1 MHCEVNGR
9 GSTSSD
15 LTMSFFCS
23 EVTMDRNATVLLIC
37 GIYFVIIIA
46 VGIFASRKNKK
57 TSDFLVAG
65 RALGAGLIA
74 IMLTSVQIGVGIVLG
89 GTHNGYTD
97 GVWYGMYYA
106 LGCGGGLILA
116 GLLTARK
123 LRNKE
128 GYVPIDYFA
137 SRYGES
143 RGIRFWAWLSNVPSM
158 LGIFIAQVL
167 ACASILS
174 GFGMTFGQGVV
185 ATAAGIILYVLVGG
199 RLGIAYTNTIQV
211 TIISIGIPLLFGTML
226 TNYTGAGGTL
236 SEIYLTPFIPDG
248 KFTRFIYLTLPFFLS
263 ISVSYDAYSCIQ
275 SAKNFRA
282 AQVGAILGGIFVI
295 IIGIMCSSIGV
306 MAAKL
311 FPGLQSGVFTVA
323 TTSVLDPVSAGV
335 VIAAIMAAAMSS
347 ANGMLLCL
355 GSSFSRDLYN
365 KFLHPEVENLDDLP
379 RSKAIS
385 MLSILVC
392 GGIGVLFAFV
402 MTDIL
407 DAMIIFN
414 YPYMG
419 SLMIPLLGGL
429 LWDGATRKGA
439 FAAAISGGVVGVLA
453 FLMGIPGPLQ
463 NLLNTDLALLVAY
476 AVSGTVLYVVS
487 VHDTAGQKLRQ
498 PAS

>member
-1 MHCEVNGR
+1 MGKN
-9 GSTSSD
+9 T
-15 LTMSFFCS
+15 
-23 EVTMDRNATVLLIC
+23 TVLLIC
-37 GIYFVIIIA
+37 GIYFLVIIA
-46 VGIFASRKNKK
+46 VGIYASKKNKK

-65 RALGAGLIA
+65 RSLGTGLIA

-89 GTHNGYTD
+89 GAHNGYTD
-97 GVWYGMYYA
+97 GVWYGMYYS

-123 LRNKE
+123 LRDKE

-167 ACASILS
+167 ACGGILS
-174 GFGMTFGQGVV
+174 GFGMTFGEGVII
-185 ATAAGIILYVLVGG
+185 TAVGIILYVLVGG

-211 TIISIGIPLLFGTML
+211 TIIAIGIPILFAAML
-226 TNYTGAGGTL
+226 ASYTGAGGTA

-248 KFTRFIYLTLPFFLS
+248 KFTRFVYLTLPFFLS

-275 SAKNFRA
+275 SAKNFKA
-282 AQVGAILGGIFVI
+282 AQTGAVLGGIFVI

-311 FPGLQSGVFTVA
+311 FPGLKEGVFTVA
-323 TTSVLDPVSAGV
+323 TTSVLDPVTAGV
-335 VIAAIMAAAMSS
+335 VIAAILAAAMSS

-379 RSKAIS
+379 NSKMVS
-385 MLSILVC
+385 MLSILLC
-392 GGIGVLFAFV
+392 GIVGVLFAFV

-429 LWDGATRKGA
+429 MWNGATRKGA
-439 FAAAISGGVVGVLA
+439 FAAAISGGVVGVIA
-453 FLMGIPGPLQ
+453 FLLGIPSPWQ
-463 NLLNTDLALLVAY
+463 NYVNTDLALLVAY
-476 AVSGTVLYVVS
+476 AISATVLYFVS
-487 VHDTAGQKLRQ
+487 VNDKEGQKLRPQ
-498 PAS
+498 SAT